1 MPAKVVVVGSVNV
14 DLAVRVPHLPRPGE
28 TVTGGGLEESA
39 GGKGANQAVAAARLG
54 VTTVLIARV
63 GDDAFG
69 RRAREGL
76 AAAGVGVAAVTAAAT
91 ATGTALIVIDPE
103 GENTITV
110 SPGANADLDSES
122 VEAEAGRLA
131 GAGAMLLQLEVPVAT
146 CLTAA
151 GLAKAAGVP
160 VVLNAAPLPGVIG
173 AELSELIAMADVLV
187 VNEVEAADLLGGG
200 AGLDL
205 LELPAALGRLGPAEV
220 VVTLGARGCGAHRP
234 GRGRCPRPGLRG
246 GGGGRGRGGGRVLC
260 GAGGGPG
267 RGRRRTRRGGPPGL
281 RGRGAGHHAARGAG
295 GPAHPGRGGRLPRR
309 AGRCPELTG

>member
-220 VVTLGARGCGAHRP
+220 VVTLGARGAVHTGPDGGGAHVP
-234 GRGRCPRPGLRG
+234 AFA
-246 GGGGRGRGGGRVLC
+246 VAAVDAV
-260 GAGGGPG
+260 GAGDAFCAALAVARAEGVAGLG
-267 RGRRRTRRGGPPGL
+267 EAVRRACAVGALATTRRGAQ
-281 RGRGAGHHAARGAG
+281 GALPTRAEVGAFLAGQG
-295 GPAHPGRGGRLPRR
+295 GAPS
-309 AGRCPELTG
+309 

>member
-1 MPAKVVVVGSVNV
+1 MPAKLVVVGSVNV

-54 VTTVLIARV
+54 ATTVLIARV

-110 SPGANADLDSES
+110 SPGANAELDPES
-122 VEAEAGRLA
+122 VEAEAEAGRLA

-200 AGLDL
+200 GGLDL

-220 VVTLGARGCGAHRP
+220 VVTLGARGVVHTGPDGGGAHVP
-234 GRGRCPRPGLRG
+234 AFA
-246 GGGGRGRGGGRVLC
+246 VAAVDAV
-260 GAGGGPG
+260 GAGDAFCAALAVARAEGVAGLG
-267 RGRRRTRRGGPPGL
+267 EAVRRACAVGALATT
-281 RGRGAGHHAARGAG
+281 GRGAQAAMPTRAELDAFLAGQGGA
-295 GPAHPGRGGRLPRR
+295 PS
-309 AGRCPELTG
+309 